1 MDQKKPNAQRLIV
14 MMILLTGIIIASL
27 LVIFKPKAQKQAAVQ
42 KPPEVQVVT
51 ARSQNRSLPIHSQ
64 GTVQAKVR
72 IKLAAEVQ
80 GKVVAVSELLNSG
93 EFFRQGDLLLRID
106 DSEYRLLITKAEA
119 LVAAARQLLARTEAE
134 AEQARFDSQR
144 MGRNEQT
151 LSAYA
156 LKEPHLKEAR
166 AQLKAAQADL
176 AIAQL
181 QQKRTHIYAPFDGR
195 SVSKQVDVGQYVTPG
210 SVLAEIYSV
219 ASAEVRLPLNQKQLA
234 LLDLPLTA
242 EAGLGEALRPRV
254 TLTTQFAGE
263 DWQWSADLVR
273 VEGLIDA
280 RNRLLYAVV
289 EVTQPY
295 TENPQFPGRPP
306 LTVGMFVS
314 ARIESA
320 PIEQVFILP
329 RSALRFGR
337 ELWLLNEQD
346 QLVKK
351 QVEVLHKD
359 QQSIYLNTGLQNY
372 DRVISSALDIAIDGM
387 VLTPLATSD
396 QSSIEAN
403 Q

>member
-1 MDQKKPNAQRLIV
+1 M
-14 MMILLTGIIIASL
+14 
-27 LVIFKPKAQKQAAVQ
+27 
-42 KPPEVQVVT
+42 
-51 ARSQNRSLPIHSQ
+51 
-64 GTVQAKVR
+64 
-72 IKLAAEVQ
+72 
-80 GKVVAVSELLNSG
+80 
-93 EFFRQGDLLLRID
+93 
-106 DSEYRLLITKAEA
+106 
-119 LVAAARQLLARTEAE
+119 
-134 AEQARFDSQR
+134 
-144 MGRNEQT
+144 
-151 LSAYA
+151 
-156 LKEPHLKEAR
+156 
-166 AQLKAAQADL
+166 
-176 AIAQL
+176 
-181 QQKRTHIYAPFDGR
+181 
-195 SVSKQVDVGQYVTPG
+195 
-210 SVLAEIYSV
+210 
-219 ASAEVRLPLNQKQLA
+219 
-234 LLDLPLTA
+234 
-242 EAGLGEALRPRV
+242 
-254 TLTTQFAGE
+254 
-263 DWQWSADLVR
+263 
-273 VEGLIDA
+273 
-280 RNRLLYAVV
+280 V

-295 TENPQFPGRPP
+295 TEHPQFPGRPP